1 MYKHV
6 GADASIVNL
15 SIAAGEWPISGSGY
29 FALAARD
36 YGTIYTGAW
45 VSLRAMLMCYEE
57 QHVQLVCNRT
67 RGGSSNC
74 V

>member
-1 MYKHV
+1 MCKHV
-6 GADASIVNL
+6 GADARIVNL
-15 SIAAGEWPISGSGY
+15 SIAAGECPTSGNSY

-36 YGTIYTGAW
+36 YGTVCTEAW
-45 VSLRAMLMCYEE
+45 VIFRAMWMWYEE
-57 QHVQLVCNRT
+57 KHVQLLCNRT

>member
-1 MYKHV
+1 MCKHV
-6 GADASIVNL
+6 GVDARIVNL
-15 SIAAGEWPISGSGY
+15 TIVAGEWPTSGSGY

-36 YGTIYTGAW
+36 YGIIYTRGW
-45 VSLRAMLMCYEE
+45 VSLRATWMWYEE
-57 QHVQLVCNRT
+57 KHVQLVCNRT